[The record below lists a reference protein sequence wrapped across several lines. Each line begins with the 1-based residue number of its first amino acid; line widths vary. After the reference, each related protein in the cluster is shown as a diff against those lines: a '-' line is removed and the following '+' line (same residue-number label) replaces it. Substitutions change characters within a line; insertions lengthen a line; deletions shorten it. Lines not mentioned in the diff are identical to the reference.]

1 MRRDGTH
8 ALGGTDP
15 GARSAPGFSRHTR
28 TVGRALSV
36 AKLVMSFT
44 TEPEVPRLRTAAERE
59 RHDVVDLQPSAP
71 FLLAFLL
78 LERLLCCYCEHCVL
92 LMGVFPKC

>member
-1 MRRDGTH
+1 MRPDGPH
-8 ALGGTDP
+8 ALDGIDRA
-15 GARSAPGFSRHTR
+15 ARSAPGVSRYAR

-44 TEPEVPRLRTAAERE
+44 TEPEVSRLRTAAERE

-78 LERLLCCYCEHCVL
+78 LERLLYCYC
-92 LMGVFPKC
+92 